1 MTTTPRTLMLLAA
14 FFAASHAAAAP
25 DAKATREIDH
35 LLAFVATSDCKFIRG
50 GTDYDGKAAREHLE
64 RKLEVARSML
74 STADQFVDRVAT
86 GSSMTGEAYKVRCGT
101 RELTSKAW
109 LHAELEKYRKTAK

>member
-1 MTTTPRTLMLLAA
+1 
-14 FFAASHAAAAP
+14 
-25 DAKATREIDH
+25 
-35 LLAFVATSDCKFIRG
+35 
-50 GTDYDGKAAREHLE
+50 
-64 RKLEVARSML
+64 ML

-109 LHAELEKYRKTAK
+109 LHESELRKSALSLLKRSVNFSSTLVAAAKRSTGPVSNPSDATCVRSEAAAVTAGPSGS